1 MYGWMYGLAKTID
14 AYFLS
19 GGYQFNSFMVVDYQH
34 VTFFSRI
41 RRCPTKIH
49 HFNNAIKSL

>member
-1 MYGWMYGLAKTID
+1 MYGLLKTID

-19 GGYQFNSFMVVDYQH
+19 VGYEFNSFMVVDYQH